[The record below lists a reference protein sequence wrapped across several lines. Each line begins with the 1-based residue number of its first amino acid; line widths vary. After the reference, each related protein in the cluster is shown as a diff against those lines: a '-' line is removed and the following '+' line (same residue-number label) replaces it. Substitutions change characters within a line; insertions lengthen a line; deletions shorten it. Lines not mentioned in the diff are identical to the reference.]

1 VAQLDDGAPAT
12 LYLAGPDAGNCAWSA
27 FIHNPRDGMAT
38 KLDKTIKRELELDG
52 KLYTVA
58 ISPEGIK
65 VTPKGARKGQEISW
79 TSIISGET
87 ELRRDLNA
95 SVDAYR
101 P

>member
-1 VAQLDDGAPAT
+1 
-12 LYLAGPDAGNCAWSA
+12 
-27 FIHNPRDGMAT
+27 MAT

-58 ISPEGIK
+58 ISPEGVK

-79 TSIISGET
+79 SSLVAGDT
-87 ELRRDLNA
+87 ELRRDLNL

-101 P
+101 E